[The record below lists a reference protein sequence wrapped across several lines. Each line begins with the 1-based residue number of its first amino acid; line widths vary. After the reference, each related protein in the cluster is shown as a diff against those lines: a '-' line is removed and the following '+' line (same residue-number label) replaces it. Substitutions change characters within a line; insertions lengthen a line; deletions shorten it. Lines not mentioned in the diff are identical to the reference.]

1 MTVMTISIDR
11 SQSHVSAASSQPIR
25 DILAQRRW
33 LQRTHPFP
41 HVIAYDVFRPA
52 IYRRLEEAFLELLE
66 QTGGRPYMKAHDIY
80 GRTVNQN
87 IAQRLDPLLTRPWHD
102 LLARILRINSTG
114 HVAVGIHH
122 HQVGSQHGFPH
133 NDLNPGWFLTSPLP
147 DDLAIAGSDIEYTTG
162 TVLDE
167 TTESEPI
174 ETIRAASVLFYLA
187 NRKWEIGDGGGTGL
201 YRSGKDDIE
210 RPVAMVPPLN
220 NSMLMFECT
229 PVSYHGFISNHRN
242 PRNSIVMWL
251 HRPKQE
257 VVERWG
263 ERAIVPYGRVPRQ
276 KAGR

>member
-1 MTVMTISIDR
+1 
-11 SQSHVSAASSQPIR
+11 
-25 DILAQRRW
+25 
-33 LQRTHPFP
+33 
-41 HVIAYDVFRPA
+41 
-52 IYRRLEEAFLELLE
+52 
-66 QTGGRPYMKAHDIY
+66 
-80 GRTVNQN
+80 
-87 IAQRLDPLLTRPWHD
+87 
-102 LLARILRINSTG
+102 
-114 HVAVGIHH
+114 
-122 HQVGSQHGFPH
+122 VGSQHGFPH